1 MRRLQPPTHTHTASC
16 HACGSCSQ
24 QGFLDPGGGNGPGRQ
39 QDVICAKARAFD
51 LSEGQRDSLR
61 LWAQGYK
68 ERGETAVG
76 AHAAGH
82 GAPGQ
87 APAGPGA
94 QAVPAGGQHSCPGR
108 EWPLTV
114 LSAATEAGTGLC
126 SPPPGARGSVSW
138 PLQGNR
144 APRASLNVPLPSPHR
159 QEPHYPIVFPCTSQ
173 PPRPSPPGLR
183 PPPSPGCVCVC
194 QPGLCLPLETQLP
207 VPLTPTVLLC

>member
-126 SPPPGARGSVSW
+126 SPPPGARGSVS
-138 PLQGNR
+138 L
-144 APRASLNVPLPSPHR
+144 APAGKPSPQSLAQRPPALPTQTGTPLPYCLSLHLSTP
-159 QEPHYPIVFPCTSQ
+159 TSQ
-173 PPRPSPPGLR
+173 PSRA
-183 PPPSPGCVCVC
+183 
-194 QPGLCLPLETQLP
+194 
-207 VPLTPTVLLC
+207 